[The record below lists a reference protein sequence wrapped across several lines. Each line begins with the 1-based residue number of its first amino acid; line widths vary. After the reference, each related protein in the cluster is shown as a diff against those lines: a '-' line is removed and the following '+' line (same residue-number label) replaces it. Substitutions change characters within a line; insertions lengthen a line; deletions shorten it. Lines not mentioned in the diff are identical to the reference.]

1 MNWLLEPQ
9 SVEILLMENDMEKQ
23 QPMMRE
29 IIELIVSV
37 AFLLGL
43 LFLVAAISTGG

>member
-1 MNWLLEPQ
+1 
-9 SVEILLMENDMEKQ
+9 MEKQ
-23 QPMMRE
+23 QTMTRE

>member
-1 MNWLLEPQ
+1 
-9 SVEILLMENDMEKQ
+9 MENDMEKQ
-23 QPMMRE
+23 PTMTRE